1 MLSLAFIREHE
12 AVVRAGAR
20 KKGEEAPIDE
30 ILTLDTQRRQLQMQ
44 LDQLLWAQK
53 QGSEAMRKG
62 GAPHLREPLR
72 EQREQIKSI
81 EKKLSPIDA
90 QLNDLLLMVPN
101 VPHESV
107 PEGKDEQGN
116 VVVRTWGEQ
125 PRFPYAPRTH
135 YDLGE
140 HLDILDFPRAAK
152 ISGAR
157 FAVVKGLGA
166 ALERA
171 LISFML
177 DVHIREHG
185 FTEIAPPHLVRR
197 EAMVGT
203 AQLPK
208 FEEDAFR
215 VEKQDL
221 FLIPTAEVPVTN
233 LYREEVLD
241 GARLP
246 IRHVAYSACF
256 RSEAGA
262 AGKDTRGYLR
272 LHQFNKVEMVSV
284 VRPEASLDELERLT
298 GYAEAILQALQ
309 ISYQV
314 KLMCTG
320 DMGFAQWKK
329 YDIDAWSP
337 GLKRYLEVSSIS
349 TFGEFQARR
358 ANIRFRDGK
367 GKPQYVHTLNGSGLA
382 LPRTMAAL
390 LETYQQPDGTVLIPE
405 PLVPYLHGLERIT
418 PPKEPVS

>member
-12 AVVRAGAR
+12 ALVREGAR

-30 ILTLDTQRRQLQMQ
+30 ILALDRERRAVLQEVEAHKARQNQLSAQGATAR
-44 LDQLLWAQK
+44 DEKLLAELRTMRAEIK
-53 QGSEAMRKG
+53 ALEAR
-62 GAPHLREPLR
+62 LT
-72 EQREQIKSI
+72 
-81 EKKLSPIDA
+81 PIDA
-90 QLNDLLLMVPN
+90 RLNQMLLLVPN

-107 PEGKDEQGN
+107 PEGRDEQGN
-116 VVVRTWGEQ
+116 VMVRTWGEQ
-125 PRFPYAPRTH
+125 PRFPYVPRTH

-140 HLDILDFPRAAK
+140 HLDILDFPRAVK

-177 DVHIREHG
+177 DVHIRQHG

-284 VRPEASLDELERLT
+284 VRPETSLDELERLT

>member
-12 AVVRAGAR
+12 QLVRAGAR
-20 KKGEEAPIDE
+20 KKGIDAPIDE
-30 ILTLDTQRRQLQMQ
+30 ILALDTRRRQLQMQ
-44 LDQLLWAQK
+44 LDQLLQAQK
-53 QGSEAMRKG
+53 QGSDAMRKG
-62 GAPHLREPLR
+62 GGPELRETLR
-72 EQREQIKSI
+72 EQRDHIKSR
-81 EKKLSPIDA
+81 EQQLSPIDSR
-90 QLNDLLLMVPN
+90 LNDLLLLVPN

-107 PEGKDEQGN
+107 PEGRDENGN
-116 VVVRTWGEQ
+116 VTVRTWGQ
-125 PRFPYAPRTH
+125 PVAFPYPPRTH

-140 HLDILDFPRAAK
+140 RLDILDFPRATK

-171 LISFML
+171 LIGFML
-177 DVHIREHG
+177 DTHTRRHG
-185 FTEIAPPHLVRR
+185 FVEILPPQLVRR
-197 EAMVGT
+197 EAMIGT

-215 VEKQDL
+215 VDKRDL

-233 LYREEVLD
+233 LYREEILD

-246 IRHVAYSACF
+246 IRHVAYSANF

-262 AGKDTRGYLR
+262 AGKDTRGYVR
-272 LHQFNKVEMVSV
+272 LHQFNKVEMVCF
-284 VRPEASLDELERLT
+284 VRPAESLAELERLT

-309 ISYQV
+309 ISYRV
-314 KLMCTG
+314 VLMCTG
-320 DMGFAQWKK
+320 DTGFAQLKK

-337 GLKRYLEVSSIS
+337 GLGRYLEVSSCS
-349 TFGEFQARR
+349 TFGDFQARR
-358 ANIRFRDGK
+358 ANIRFRDGQ

-390 LETYQQPDGTVLIPE
+390 LETYQQADGSVLIPE
-405 PLVPYLHGLERIT
+405 TLVPYMHGLERI
-418 PPKEPVS
+418 PLPG